1 MNRLTCLLAISLSC
15 LHPLLH
21 GQSSPFYGDWREP
34 AGSVIR
40 IEHCNSGVCM
50 RIVLLSPKV
59 PSTIDT
65 KNPDAAQ
72 RRRALCDLVI
82 GSGFQLIDP
91 THASGGSL
99 YDPKSGNTYRGTMSV
114 EGRCRQATR
123 LRWDSALRQDRNM
136 ATRTGDFWFVQI
148 VLAAFSAC
156 TPAT

>member
-114 EGRCRQATR
+114 EGDVVKLRGYVGIPLFGRTETWQRVPAISGSCR
-123 LRWDSALRQDRNM
+123 
-136 ATRTGDFWFVQI
+136 
-148 VLAAFSAC
+148 
-156 TPAT
+156 